1 MRDNIEK
8 FKNEVRTV
16 CAKTPILLFGT
27 KTDLRA
33 DDRDAITHDELE
45 QAWREFKLQGMREV
59 SSKNFQDRNISTAF
73 NRAFLTA
80 FYNRNPVE

>member
-45 QAWREFKLQGMREV
+45 QAWREFKL
-59 SSKNFQDRNISTAF
+59 
-73 NRAFLTA
+73 
-80 FYNRNPVE
+80 